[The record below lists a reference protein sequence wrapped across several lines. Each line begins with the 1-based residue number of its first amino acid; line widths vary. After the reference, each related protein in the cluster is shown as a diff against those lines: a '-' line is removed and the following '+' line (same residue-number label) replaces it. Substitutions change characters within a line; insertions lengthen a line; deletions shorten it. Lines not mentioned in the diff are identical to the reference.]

1 MTYMLDVSKIKKK
14 TYIVDIYHYI
24 LEINTSNS
32 YKKIHCTTIE
42 INTSNSWDRYTLSY

>member
-1 MTYMLDVSKIKKK
+1 MVDVSKKK

-32 YKKIHCTTIE
+32 YKKFTVQQLE
-42 INTSNSWDRYTLSY
+42 INIRAIHEIDISYHTKFD